1 AVEDETHGGSWRCCR
16 SDRFHQLGRKT
27 RSLLASLP
35 YAESLYAFPSMV
47 GQVFC
52 MEQLYVS
59 KYTISVA
66 RAMVHLVMQVWHT
79 GCVHM
84 QLGLQRDCDHLMH
97 LMACA

>member
-1 AVEDETHGGSWRCCR
+1 R

-52 MEQLYVS
+52 MEQLYAS
-59 KYTISVA
+59 KYTISVS
-66 RAMVHLVMQVWHT
+66 RALVHLVMQVS
-79 GCVHM
+79 G
-84 QLGLQRDCDHLMH
+84 RR
-97 LMACA
+97 LMACAKKRIVSCVRKCSGTDTGRARPHSARERGVV